1 MIGLRA
7 AKTLVQRNLDI
18 IEANVAHFRAFCE
31 RHSDVMAFAAPTAGS
46 IAFARLLTGEPIEAF
61 CVRLVEEA
69 GADHVLYPQ
78 DGLSHI
84 SCHCIACQI
93 EGLLYWGDILPVFAK
108 QVVGCRPGLRARLI
122 MQVSCYYQP
131 PSMTTSRPLKM
142 QASEWAWA
150 GATCQSV

>member
-1 MIGLRA
+1 MCCTL
-7 AKTLVQRNLDI
+7 KTAYLTSPV
-18 IEANVAHFRAFCE
+18 
-31 RHSDVMAFAAPTAGS
+31 TA
-46 IAFARLLTGEPIEAF
+46 LP
-61 CVRLVEEA
+61 VR
-69 GADHVLYPQ
+69 
-78 DGLSHI
+78 
-84 SCHCIACQI
+84 I